1 MAFKLNKQFLSMHF
15 FTCLLSYWLP
25 CSMIKWFDSS
35 FLNFFFSSVKFNSS
49 CVWQRLD
56 ILEALEAAVG
66 NRNGMTMVDPL
77 FHVQRD
83 FNE

>member
-1 MAFKLNKQFLSMHF
+1 MAFKLNKQFLCMHF
-15 FTCLLSYWLP
+15 FTCLLSCRLP
-25 CSMIKWFDSS
+25 CSMIKFDRS
-35 FLNFFFSSVKFNSS
+35 FLNFFFSSVKFKSS

-77 FHVQRD
+77 LHVQRD